1 MKKACL
7 VFDVLQHAMNLTVFD
22 QELNVLYKLSKTKKP
37 FIKELGH
44 KVEDLKGITNW
55 LHEGIN
61 SLKKS
66 TEFEVTAMNFNCY
79 AGALVH
85 LDANNLPVFPVLD
98 INENLNYKTR
108 KIIEAIFEQ
117 NNYNYEEIQIAE
129 LSFETAALQL
139 LYIREVYPLVFKK
152 IKKSVS
158 LAQYFQSIF
167 TGQYF
172 HDYSTIGCHS
182 AVWNFKVKQFH
193 NWIKVEKLDSLNLS
207 VYSSD
212 KVTKK
217 DILIGPGMYYKVA
230 ETLPFM
236 AVLDEPFILL
246 STGAWTISINP
257 FNHAS
262 ANKNDLK
269 NNCFNILNQNGERI
283 KMARLFSGNEHSRQ
297 LAHLAK
303 HYKCDSNFC
312 LSISYDSEVVS
323 KLRQTIN
330 QVVPNDTALGNM
342 IDSPFMERNLN
353 NFSSIEEAYHQFIMD
368 LVAQQVASIKLT
380 IGIRPIIR
388 KIFVE
393 GGLAKNNI
401 FMQLLSEAFHDKLTY
416 KVGFEDTAAMGA
428 AMAIGTSWGA
438 KKPSEELLQIELIE

>member
-7 VFDVLQHAMNLTVFD
+7 VFDVLPHAMNLTVFD
-22 QELNVLYKLSKTKKP
+22 QELNVLYKSNKSKKP
-37 FIKELGH
+37 LVKELGH
-44 KVEDLKGITNW
+44 KVEDLKGITEW
-55 LHEGIN
+55 LHEGFN
-61 SLKKS
+61 RLKKS
-66 TEFEVTAMNFNCY
+66 VEFEIVAINFNSY
-79 AGALVH
+79 IGALVH
-85 LDANNLPVFPVLD
+85 LDANNFPVFPVLD
-98 INENLNYKTR
+98 INENLNYKTL
-108 KIIEAIFEQ
+108 KIIEAIFEE
-117 NNYNYEEIQIAE
+117 NNYDYKEVQIAE

-167 TGQYF
+167 TDEYF
-172 HDYSTIGCHS
+172 HDYSTIGSHS
-182 AVWNFKVKQFH
+182 AAWNFETNQFH
-193 NWIKVEKLDSLNLS
+193 NWIKVEKLDSLNLP
-207 VYSSD
+207 VKSSD
-212 KVTKK
+212 KVIVK
-217 DILIGPGMYYKVA
+217 DILIGPGMYHKVA

-236 AVLDEPFILL
+236 TVLDEPFILL
-246 STGAWTISINP
+246 STGAWAISVNP
-257 FNHAS
+257 FNHSS

-303 HYKCDSNFC
+303 HYKCDTNFC
-312 LSISYDSEVVS
+312 LSISYDSEVVR

-330 QVVPNDTALGNM
+330 QVVPDDTALGTM
-342 IDSPFMERNLN
+342 LDSPFMDRNLN
-353 NFSSIEEAYHQFIMD
+353 DFSCIEEAYHQFIMD

-380 IGIRPIIR
+380 IGITPIIR
-388 KIFVE
+388 KIIVD
-393 GGLAKNNI
+393 GGLAKNET
-401 FMQLLSEAFHDKLTY
+401 FMQLLSEAFHDKRTY
-416 KVGFEDTAAMGA
+416 KVGFNHTAALGA